1 MLDLGGPLHTGP
13 SHIWIA
19 HSSLGW
25 QPMLKIGEGSSHGA
39 GAAAPVVDLVNDSEV
54 RWGNG
59 SGGTMI
65 GWGI

>member
-1 MLDLGGPLHTGP
+1 
-13 SHIWIA
+13 
-19 HSSLGW
+19 
-25 QPMLKIGEGSSHGA
+25 MLKIGEGGSHGA